1 MKESQRR
8 VVHSRAFTFCGE
20 REGLE
25 FSSMT
30 SYVLCCMSLRQVDK
44 FSFCVQ
50 DHVVG
55 GRLSDVSET
64 TVLIELNI
72 N

>member
-1 MKESQRR
+1 MKEPHRR
-8 VVHSRAFTFCGE
+8 ADHSRTFTFCGE

-25 FSSMT
+25 FSSMV
-30 SYVLCCMSLRQVDK
+30 SYVFYCMSLRQVDK

-50 DHVVG
+50 DHVVR
-55 GRLSDVSET
+55 GRFSDVLET
-64 TVLIELNI
+64 TVLIELII

>member
-8 VVHSRAFTFCGE
+8 VDQSRAFTFCGE

-30 SYVLCCMSLRQVDK
+30 SYVLYCMSLRQVDK

-50 DHVVG
+50 DRVVG
-55 GRLSDVSET
+55 GRFSDVSET
-64 TVLIELNI
+64 TVLIELDI
-72 N
+72 S